1 VSLRN
6 SGRIAVIACGCLG
19 LALGASGCISDDTS
33 LPIPGRDASALD
45 AAFPPD
51 DASGMVDGAGPGDA
65 AVDAPA
71 LDASID
77 SSVPDATPP
86 ADAADAAV
94 DATAMS
100 QIGLV
105 AGGTVGHS
113 PTYTMTGTTGPA
125 TAPVLRSPHYQLVG
139 GMSATAQKP

>member
-1 VSLRN
+1 VWLRR
-6 SGRIAVIACGCLG
+6 SGRVAVIACGCLG

-33 LPIPGRDASALD
+33 LPVTGRDASTID
-45 AAFPPD
+45 AAFPAD
-51 DASGMVDGAGPGDA
+51 DASGTVDGAGPGDA
-65 AVDAPA
+65 AIDAPA
-71 LDASID
+71 LDAAID

-86 ADAADAAV
+86 VDAGV